1 MHNTICSFKIPL
13 IPSLLW
19 IFILV
24 ACYFLISDPACSCC
38 SLPYRWNMQAS
49 LSHSQEYSWSDDW
62 QSRRTTCKKTKIRKL
77 RSRNNRNCGFSVFS
91 KNYFRAT
98 ERNILLGKH
107 APIQTVSPR
116 LPLSLRLSLFTA
128 GMCIW
133 TEHSLAM
140 SAVFAANLQAEF
152 GSQNVLLPKQH
163 ILSLVAFHAEFIWKS
178 KLSLHHGILRRV
190 SEIPKHFAVRTRCSK
205 DLESKEKYTG

>member
-13 IPSLLW
+13 IPSLLL

-24 ACYFLISDPACSCC
+24 ACYFLISGPACSCC
-38 SLPYRWNMQAS
+38 SLPCRWNMQVS

-116 LPLSLRLSLFTA
+116 LPLSLSVSLSLQLECAYEQST
-128 GMCIW
+128 
-133 TEHSLAM
+133 
-140 SAVFAANLQAEF
+140 
-152 GSQNVLLPKQH
+152 VLLCQQYLQPTYKQNLEARMSSCQSSIFSPQWH
-163 ILSLVAFHAEFIWKS
+163 FMPRLFGK
-178 KLSLHHGILRRV
+178 V
-190 SEIPKHFAVRTRCSK
+190 SFPCITVF
-205 DLESKEKYTG
+205 